1 MGELGHGL
9 LDGWLAVRAS
19 RPGGDVGQAWPAIA
33 GECWAK
39 QAVRVRTRA
48 GRQVGELGHLVLV
61 LGQKEEWRAG
71 LRCCCCCCVG
81 QKQGGHVGLVRLVGP
96 IRPIWPSPFFPIS
109 FTLFHFIYCLINSII
124 NCLYAKLIKLRC
136 GPTWVISKGH

>member
-1 MGELGHGL
+1 MARKGEAGVGELGHGL

-48 GRQVGELGHLVLV
+48 GRQVGELGRLRCLSWAKRRGGSAGPAERV
-61 LGQKEEWRAG
+61 EWAG
-71 LRCCCCCCVG
+71 LTW
-81 QKQGGHVGLVRLVGP
+81 HLGP
-96 IRPIWPSPFFPIS
+96 KWLSCFPP
-109 FTLFHFIYCLINSII
+109 LF
-124 NCLYAKLIKLRC
+124 
-136 GPTWVISKGH
+136 